1 MKLAIMQP
9 YFMPYI
15 GYFQCMAAV
24 DTYVVYDD
32 VQYIKGGWVSRNNLL
47 IGGEKKMF
55 TIILKGASPNKLFN
69 EIEIRDNFKKFE
81 NMLQCNY
88 SKAPFFSEIMPLL
101 HSIFTYGDKN
111 LGRFLWNSY
120 RKLFEYLEIN
130 TNIVLSSEIEKDCSL
145 KGKEKVLNICHSLG
159 ADTYYNAI
167 GGQELYDKEEFK
179 QNGVDL
185 YFVKTNDIKYRQ
197 FKDDAFEPNLSII
210 DVLMFNGKEGTK
222 ELLNE
227 FTLV

>member
-1 MKLAIMQP
+1 MTLAIMQP

-24 DTYVVYDD
+24 DTYIVYDD

-55 TIILKGASPNKLFN
+55 TIILKGASANKLFN
-69 EIEIRDNFKKFE
+69 EIEIGDNFRKFE

-88 SKAPFFSEIMPLL
+88 SKAPYFQEMMPLL
-101 HSIFTYGDKN
+101 HSIFIFEDKN

-120 RKLFEYLEIN
+120 KKLFEYLEIG
-130 TNIVLSSEIEKDCSL
+130 TNIILSSNVEKDNSL
-145 KGKEKVLNICHSLG
+145 KGKYKVIDICHRLG
-159 ADTYYNAI
+159 ADKYYNAI
-167 GGQELYDKEEFK
+167 GGQELYDKDEFK
-179 QNGVDL
+179 QKNIDL
-185 YFVKTNDIKYRQ
+185 SFVKTNDIKYKQ
-197 FKDDAFEPNLSII
+197 FNNDFIPNLSIV

-222 ELLNE
+222 RLLNE
-227 FTLV
+227 YTLV

>member
-69 EIEIRDNFKKFE
+69 EIEIGDNFRKFE
-81 NMLQCNY
+81 NLLQCNY
-88 SKAPFFSEIMPLL
+88 SKATYFKEVMPLL
-101 HSIFTYGDKN
+101 HSIFTYEDKN

-120 RKLFEYLEIN
+120 RKLFEFLDIN
-130 TNIVLSSEIEKDCSL
+130 TNFILSSDIEKDNSL
-145 KGKEKVLNICHSLG
+145 KGKYKVIDICHRLG

-167 GGQELYDKEEFK
+167 GGQNLYDKDEFK
-179 QNGVDL
+179 REGIDL
-185 YFVKTNDIKYRQ
+185 HFIKTNKINYPQLKNST
-197 FKDDAFEPNLSII
+197 FEPNLSII
-210 DVLMFNGKEGTK
+210 DALMNNSKENVRN
-222 ELLNE
+222 LLNAYE
-227 FTLV
+227 LI